1 MTLFSRLLIASV
13 SIVATASAARTADL
27 AQDLS
32 APVEPVVV
40 ETSGGFYLGTV
51 NSLTFLDNTRFAT
64 AGARVGTDYDV
75 GYYSALRAGY
85 SFGDI
90 SYVSPR
96 LELEVGYGN
105 SSVDHHRVNGVD
117 VDSTDSFGDATTIQ
131 GYVNGYIDIPVG
143 SAEQGGLFGAVTP
156 YVGGGVGFMNLEL
169 SRQGV
174 SGTGV
179 VIDDDDTQFAYHLD
193 AGVGIDL
200 QGLGLFSDVSLF
212 NDTTLDIGYRYTAAH
227 DFSLQAR
234 DGTSRNTDFSS
245 HAVMFG
251 FRKQF

>member
-1 MTLFSRLLIASV
+1 MTKVPRLLLACVSV
-13 SIVATASAARTADL
+13 LAAASAAASADL

-32 APVEPVVV
+32 APVQPVVV
-40 ETSGGFYLGTV
+40 ETSGGFYLGTI
-51 NSLTFLDNTRFAT
+51 NSLTFIDNTRFAT
-64 AGARVGTDYDV
+64 AGARVSTDYDV

-85 SFGDI
+85 SFGDVG
-90 SYVSPR
+90 YVSPR

-105 SSVDHHRVNGVD
+105 SSVDHHRVNGAD
-117 VDSTDSFGDATTIQ
+117 VGSTDSFGDATTIQ
-131 GYVNGYIDIPVG
+131 GYVNGYLDIPLG
-143 SAEQGGLFGAVTP
+143 SPEQGGFFSAVTP

-169 SRQGV
+169 GRQGV

-212 NDTTLDIGYRYTAAH
+212 NDTTLDIGYRYTAAD
-227 DFSLQAR
+227 DFSVQAR
-234 DGTSRNTDFSS
+234 DGTNRSTDFSS

>member
-1 MTLFSRLLIASV
+1 MTLFSRLLLTSV
-13 SIVATASAARTADL
+13 SILATASTASSADL
-27 AQDLS
+27 AEDLS
-32 APVEPVVV
+32 TPVEPVVV
-40 ETSGGFYLGTV
+40 ETSGGFYLGTI

-64 AGARVGTDYDV
+64 AGARVSTDYDV
-75 GYYSALRAGY
+75 GYYTALRAGY
-85 SFGDI
+85 TFGPMG
-90 SYVSPR
+90 YVSPR

-105 SSVDHHRVNGVD
+105 SSVDYHRVNGVD
-117 VDSTDSFGDATTIQ
+117 VGSTDSFGDATTIQ
-131 GYVNGYIDIPVG
+131 GYVNGYIDIPLA
-143 SAEQGGLFGAVTP
+143 SPQQGGFFSAVTP

-193 AGVGIDL
+193 AGVGVDL

-212 NDTTLDIGYRYTAAH
+212 NDTTLDIGYRYTAAN
-227 DFSLQAR
+227 DFDLQAR
-234 DGTSRNTDFSS
+234 DGTTRSTDFSS
-245 HAVMFG
+245 HAVMVG